1 MFTAILGG
9 EVQVPTLARPVK
21 IKVPGG
27 TQSGQKFRVGG
38 KGMPKLRAKDTH
50 GNLYA
55 RVLITVPDELNPEQE
70 DLLHQLRDTFD

>member
-1 MFTAILGG
+1 
-9 EVQVPTLARPVK
+9 VPTLARPVK

-38 KGMPKLRAKDTH
+38 KGMPKLRAKDKY